1 MHLKDFSLLYPV
13 IQSAD
18 VLKAIE
24 AAIPATAI
32 EQAIAKTKTA
42 EERKR
47 SLPAQLVVCLV
58 IAMSLWSRDSMRDV
72 LKNLIDGLTEAWVKV
87 GKYWRVPCK
96 SAITQ
101 ARQRLGT
108 RVMSQLFH
116 QLVQPMATTE
126 TLAAFLNGLR
136 IVVIDGTCF
145 DVPDSDENARVF
157 GRPSSRPGTQA
168 AFPKVR
174 LVMLIEAGTHLI
186 FDALMCPYR
195 MGERVRALKLL
206 RSVKPGM
213 LLMWDRGLHSYA
225 MVQATVVKGCD
236 YLGRMPANVKFLVE
250 KPLADGS
257 YLSWI
262 YPSSKLRKKGCRPI
276 LLRVIEYTVEHPEQP
291 QEQLTYRLI
300 TSLLDIQQ
308 FPAQLLASEYHQ
320 RWEVE
325 NTIDELK
332 VHLNGRKTPVRSQK
346 PREVVQE
353 VYGWLLGHW
362 AVRLLMFQAASAA
375 GVSPLRLSFT
385 GTLRVIRR
393 ARCPISTLTDRRA
406 APFFSW
412 LIVEILDEVLP
423 ERVNRSN
430 PRVVKKRVSK
440 FPSKKPVHRGTG
452 RRVEAPT
459 FRIISTA

>member
-1 MHLKDFSLLYPV
+1 MHLKDFSLLCPV

-24 AAIPATAI
+24 TAIPATAI
-32 EQAIAKTKTA
+32 EQVIAKTKKA

-72 LKNLIDGLTEAWVKV
+72 LKNLIDGLTDAWIKV

-101 ARQRLGT
+101 ARQRLGP
-108 RVMSQLFH
+108 RVMSELLYH
-116 QLVQPMATTE
+116 LVCPMATTE
-126 TLAAFLNGLR
+126 TIGAFLNGLR
-136 IVVIDGTCF
+136 VVVIDGTTF
-145 DVPDSDENARVF
+145 DVPDSDVNARVF
-157 GRPSSRPGTQA
+157 GRPSTRRGTTA

-206 RSVKPGM
+206 RSMKPGM

-225 MVQATVVKGCD
+225 MVEATVAKGCE
-236 YLGRMPANVKFLVE
+236 YLGRIPANVKFLVE
-250 KPLADGS
+250 DPLADGS

-262 YPSSKLRKKGCRPI
+262 YPPAKLRRRGCQPI
-276 LLRVIEYTVEHPEQP
+276 QIRVIEYTIEHPDKP
-291 QEQLTYRLI
+291 GEQLTYRLI
-300 TSLLDIQQ
+300 TSLLDIEQ
-308 FPAQLLASEYHQ
+308 FPATLLAYEYHQ

-332 VHLNGRKTPVRSQK
+332 IHLLERKTPIRSQN
-346 PREVVQE
+346 PRQVVQE

-362 AVRLLMFQAASAA
+362 AVRFLMFQAAKEAHIA
-375 GVSPLRLSFT
+375 PLRLSFT

-393 ARCPISTLTDRRA
+393 ALPKFQRLQSEEFPL
-406 APFFSW
+406 FS
-412 LIVEILDEVLP
+412 P
-423 ERVNRSN
+423 
-430 PRVVKKRVSK
+430 
-440 FPSKKPVHRGTG
+440 G
-452 RRVEAPT
+452 
-459 FRIISTA
+459 

>member
-1 MHLKDFSLLYPV
+1 MVHLKDFSLLSPT
-13 IQSAD
+13 IHNSD
-18 VLKAIE
+18 LLKAIE
-24 AAIPATAI
+24 TAIPATAI
-32 EQAIAKTKTA
+32 EEAIATTQADEK
-42 EERKR
+42 RKR
-47 SLPAQLVVCLV
+47 SLPAQLVVTLV

-72 LKNLIDGLTEAWVKV
+72 LKNLIDGLSEAWVKV

-101 ARQRLGT
+101 ARQRLGAK
-108 RVMSQLFH
+108 VMSQLFH
-116 QLVQPMATTE
+116 QLVRPMATDE
-126 TLAAFLNGLR
+126 TLGAFLNGLR

-157 GRPSSRPGTQA
+157 GRPSSRPKTQA

-174 LVMLIEAGTHLI
+174 LVILVEAGTHLI

-195 MGERVRALKLL
+195 IGERVRALRLL
-206 RSVKPGM
+206 RSVTSGM

-225 MVQATVVKGCD
+225 MVNATVTKGCD
-236 YLGRMPANVKFLVE
+236 YLGRIPANVKFLAE

-262 YPSSKLRKKGCRPI
+262 YPSLKLRKKGCEPRVV
-276 LLRVIEYTVEHPEQP
+276 RVIEYTIEHPENP
-291 QEQLTYRLI
+291 EEQVRYRLI
-300 TSLLDIQQ
+300 TSLLDIEK
-308 FPAQLLASEYHQ
+308 FPAELLATEYHQ

-332 VHLNGRKTPVRSQK
+332 IHLLGRKTHVRSQK

-362 AVRLLMFQAASAA
+362 VVRVLMFQAATTA
-375 GVSPLRLSFT
+375 GVPPLRLSFT

-393 ARCPISTLTDRRA
+393 AVPKFQRLKSEEFPL
-406 APFFSW
+406 FS
-412 LIVEILDEVLP
+412 I
-423 ERVNRSN
+423 
-430 PRVVKKRVSK
+430 
-440 FPSKKPVHRGTG
+440 G
-452 RRVEAPT
+452 
-459 FRIISTA
+459 